1 MSILKIL
8 KELDFIVDKLKA
20 KIIFLE
26 SENKQLELK
35 IDELKEYINKI

>member
-8 KELDFIVDKLKA
+8 KELDNIVEKLKA

-26 SENKQLELK
+26 TENKELELK
-35 IDELKEYINKI
+35 IEELKEYINKI